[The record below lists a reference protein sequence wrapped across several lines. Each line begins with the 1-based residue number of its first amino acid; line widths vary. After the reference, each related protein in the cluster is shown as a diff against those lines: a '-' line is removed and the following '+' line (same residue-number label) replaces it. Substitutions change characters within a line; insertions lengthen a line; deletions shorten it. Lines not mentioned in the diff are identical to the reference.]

1 MKQDFTGFW
10 LSKRFF
16 GLFCLIFVI
25 SIKQAKAFP
34 TFGPIGSES
43 GLLGNSGIALGASS
57 SSGALNPASFH
68 GIEGSRI
75 SASSSMLKMSRFSV
89 ASSSQIIDRTEAPQ
103 LQLGSA
109 YVFSKQNIAG
119 YDFGIFVSEDQN
131 IKTTKYLEYFIFG
144 EGASQIDLDFNLT
157 RIGIVLSHDVSSKF
171 YVGATPTLYFMNRM
185 NSNQTKT
192 DSGSF
197 SSFQQFDKRSQQVL
211 AALRLGVLANLD
223 HLSIGSYAET
233 KGLILSSSQTT
244 LQSRVESNGNVTDDS
259 NTRPTNEVTPPIFGV
274 GIKLG
279 SKEKLEFLFDY
290 VYTFPVN
297 YTDESESVDPE
308 EQKMKTIKMN
318 QYAAGVRWP
327 SAAVSGF
334 LSAGF
339 QYSKYFDYLSSAQYQ
354 VNYLNFGVESKFSFL
369 TTNLNLFYSGLKN
382 ITESTT
388 GVENFGVSMG
398 TEFSY

>member
-1 MKQDFTGFW
+1 
-10 LSKRFF
+10 
-16 GLFCLIFVI
+16 
-25 SIKQAKAFP
+25 
-34 TFGPIGSES
+34 
-43 GLLGNSGIALGASS
+43 
-57 SSGALNPASFH
+57 
-68 GIEGSRI
+68 
-75 SASSSMLKMSRFSV
+75 
-89 ASSSQIIDRTEAPQ
+89 
-103 LQLGSA
+103 
-109 YVFSKQNIAG
+109 
-119 YDFGIFVSEDQN
+119 
-131 IKTTKYLEYFIFG
+131 
-144 EGASQIDLDFNLT
+144 
-157 RIGIVLSHDVSSKF
+157 
-171 YVGATPTLYFMNRM
+171 MNRM

-290 VYTFPVN
+290 FYTFPVN
-297 YTDESESVDPE
+297 YTAESESVDPE
-308 EQKMKTIKMN
+308 EQKIKTIKMN
-318 QYAAGVRWP
+318 QYAAGVRWA
-327 SAAVSGF
+327 SDSINGY
-334 LSAGF
+334 LSTGI
-339 QYSKYFDYLSSAQYQ
+339 QYSRYFDYLSSAQYQ